1 MGRHDDLWSLF
12 YMLVEFITGQLPW
25 RKMKEKEQ
33 VGNLK
38 ETYDHELFLRQLPI
52 EFQNF
57 LLHLQS
63 LDYNDIPDYAMLKGL
78 VLECLDQNGV
88 NNTDPYDWEKRV
100 SEIKKTVP
108 APTANA
114 GTFDGMD
121 GR

>member
-12 YMLVEFITGQLPW
+12 YMLVEFVTGQLPW

-38 ETYDHELFLRQLPI
+38 ETYDHTLFLRQLPI
-52 EFQNF
+52 DFQNF
-57 LLHLQS
+57 LSHLQS

-78 VLECLDQNGV
+78 IHECLAQNGF
-88 NNTDPYDWEKRV
+88 NNTDPYDWEKKI
-100 SEIKKTVP
+100 SEVQKTVP
-108 APTANA
+108 APTMNP
-114 GTFDGMD
+114 GTIDIVD